1 MIHMN
6 DAEGIERFTR
16 PELRGFR
23 GYSAC
28 KSPEVIGKKLGIPL
42 ARVVKL
48 DANENNYGPSPKVA
62 CALQKYDGYHIYPD
76 AAQTEMRELLSR
88 YTGMPPE
95 QIVAGAGSDQLI
107 DLVMKLFTA
116 PNDEIINMVPTF
128 AMYRFYADLN
138 RANVVEVPRDG
149 DFHIGVAAVK
159 KAVTEK
165 TKLIFLANPNNP
177 TGTMTSQKDVLAL
190 LETGLPVVVDEAYY
204 EFTGE
209 SAIPLMAEHP
219 NLMVLRTFSK
229 WSGLAGLRVG
239 YGIFPLSIANYLH
252 TIRDPYNVNVAALA
266 AVYASFQDMDYLMG
280 NVRKIVAERERLF
293 KELGRIEWLKP
304 YPSHSNF
311 ILCDL
316 LKGKAKDLQQTLE
329 DKGILVRYY
338 AEARLSNCIRFSVG
352 KPEEDDILLAAL
364 KEIGR

>member
-1 MIHMN
+1 
-6 DAEGIERFTR
+6 
-16 PELRGFR
+16 
-23 GYSAC
+23 
-28 KSPEVIGKKLGIPL
+28 
-42 ARVVKL
+42 
-48 DANENNYGPSPKVA
+48 
-62 CALQKYDGYHIYPD
+62 
-76 AAQTEMRELLSR
+76 
-88 YTGMPPE
+88 
-95 QIVAGAGSDQLI
+95 
-107 DLVMKLFTA
+107 
-116 PNDEIINMVPTF
+116 VPTF

-138 RANVVEVPRDG
+138 RADVVEVPRDG
-149 DFHIGVAAVK
+149 DFHISVAAVK

-239 YGIFPLSIANYLH
+239 YGIFPPSIANYLH
-252 TIRDPYNVNVAALA
+252 SIRDPYNVNVAALA

-304 YPSHSNF
+304 YPSRSNF

-316 LKGKAKDLQQTLE
+316 LKGEAKDLQQTLE